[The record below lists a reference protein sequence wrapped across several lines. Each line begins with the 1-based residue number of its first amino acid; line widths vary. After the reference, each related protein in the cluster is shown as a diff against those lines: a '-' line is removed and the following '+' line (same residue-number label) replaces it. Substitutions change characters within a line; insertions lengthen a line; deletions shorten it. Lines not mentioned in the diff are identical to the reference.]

1 MPTVLYKHKE
11 EREEITMKEKLEIAN
26 NVYWWQDEDYEYLE
40 VKGKLYKLYKYGMFV
55 EKDVV
60 RVFRKYLGY
69 FNY

>member
-1 MPTVLYKHKE
+1 
-11 EREEITMKEKLEIAN
+11 MKKKLEIAT

-55 EKDVV
+55 KKDVV